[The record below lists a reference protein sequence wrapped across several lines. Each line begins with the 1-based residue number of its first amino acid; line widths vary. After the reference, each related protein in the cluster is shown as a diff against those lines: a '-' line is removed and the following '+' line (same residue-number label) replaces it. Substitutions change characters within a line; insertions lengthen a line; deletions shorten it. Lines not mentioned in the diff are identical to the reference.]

1 MAGLLEEGSPPELT
15 VIDGAGEGRRNAQ
28 RVLQQVDRSTIPYG
42 YEVWSDGLFMQSA
55 PPEEGTILPSIDR
68 TAPTAQR
75 SNLRIIAT
83 KPVWVRRFGRDMLT
97 GQELVELSYKDL
109 RHDQIV
115 SEWVTRAEISDKRTV
130 TVLAARG
137 LPMNSNNAQHMVRY
151 LERAIARNGQTLEWV
166 DVARRSG
173 AIETP
178 SGWGWLLGER
188 WLGPPETQV
197 VPDPLGDATYAAGY
211 GPAGTEAEW
220 FEKFSEVVSY
230 NPVARWLTFSTFAAP
245 LLRFCR
251 RRTFL
256 IHHWGTSGKGKT
268 ALAKFAM
275 SAWGEA
281 HELTQTFNRTEK
293 SFTEMFEYLSDYPL
307 CFDEL
312 QASGNED
319 HANIIYHLCLEKGRG
334 RARQSG
340 GLHQAIANWR
350 SVVRMTGEEP
360 IIGRG
365 HVNLGG
371 QGNRVIQ
378 INAPGLTDQ
387 EAGDIHRWLENG
399 HCGWGGYRFLEHL
412 RDQLQAPQGE
422 EALQTVYTRLRTA
435 LEQRPDYDK
444 LRDRT
449 GHLAVVALAQYLA
462 ALWLFGGQKD
472 YARRR
477 ALEDADQIAKLLLI
491 DQDQLPSSAEMALQI
506 FRDHLDAN
514 GALWLDLDE
523 PDQAAHV
530 RERRHGRLFGIVHAT
545 KNEIWLNQ
553 NEANKLL
560 TRAELPTR
568 VVWSELQ
575 SGGYLAPADG
585 RNIAAIRTYGKFRNR
600 VYVLKLHRFFGT
612 DLANPVESVGN

>member
-1 MAGLLEEGSPPELT
+1 MRDSDGPELT
-15 VIDGAGEGRRNAQ
+15 IIDGEGEGRRSAQ
-28 RVLQQVDRSTIPYG
+28 RVLQQIDGSTIPYG
-42 YEVWSDGLFMQSA
+42 YEVWHDGLFMQSA

-68 TAPTAQR
+68 TVPTVQR
-75 SNLRIIAT
+75 ANLRIIAT
-83 KPVWVRRFGRDMLT
+83 SPVWVRRFGRDMLT
-97 GQELVELSYKDL
+97 GQELVELAFKDL
-109 RHDQIV
+109 RYDEVVTQ
-115 SEWVTRAEISDKRTV
+115 WVTRAEIADKRTV

-137 LPMNSNNAQHMVRY
+137 LPTNSNNAQHMVRY
-151 LERAIARNGQTLEWV
+151 LERAVARNGQTLEWV
-166 DVARRSG
+166 DVARRTG

-178 SGWGWLLGER
+178 KGWGWLLGDI
-188 WLGPPETQV
+188 WLGPENTHV
-197 VPDPLGDATYAAGY
+197 VPDPLGDVTYAAGY
-211 GPAGTEAEW
+211 GPSGNEGAW
-220 FEKFSEVVSY
+220 FDKFSEVAHQ
-230 NPVARWLTFSTFAAP
+230 NAIARWLTFSTFAAP
-245 LLRFCR
+245 LLRFVR
-251 RRTFL
+251 RRTFI

-293 SFTEMFEYLSDYPL
+293 SFTELFEYLSDYPL

-319 HANIIYHLCLEKGRG
+319 HANVIYHLCLEKGRG

-340 GLHQAIANWR
+340 GLHKAIANWR

-371 QGNRVIQ
+371 QSNRVIQ

-387 EAGDIHRWLENG
+387 DAGDIHRWLENG
-399 HCGWGGYRFLEHL
+399 HCGWGGFRFLEHL
-412 RDQLQAPQGE
+412 RDHLARPRGE
-422 EALQTVYTRLRTA
+422 EVLQTVYARLRTA
-435 LEQRPDYDK
+435 LEQRPDFDR

-462 ALWLFGGQKD
+462 AMWLFGGEKD

-477 ALEDADQIAKLLLI
+477 ALEDADQVAKLLLI
-491 DQDQLPSSAEMALQI
+491 DQEQLPSSAETALQL
-506 FRDHLDAN
+506 FHDHLDAN

-523 PDQAAHV
+523 PEQAAYV
-530 RERRHGRLFGIVHAT
+530 RERRHGRLFGIVAPS
-545 KNEIWLNQ
+545 KNEVWINQ
-553 NEANKLL
+553 GEANKLL
-560 TRAELPTR
+560 RRHDLPPR

-575 SGGYLAPADG
+575 AGGYLVPADG
-585 RNIAAIRTYGKFRNR
+585 RNIAPIRQFGKFRNR
-600 VYVLKLHRFFGT
+600 VYVLWYHRFFGT
-612 DLANPVESVGN
+612 SSDNIAESIGELD